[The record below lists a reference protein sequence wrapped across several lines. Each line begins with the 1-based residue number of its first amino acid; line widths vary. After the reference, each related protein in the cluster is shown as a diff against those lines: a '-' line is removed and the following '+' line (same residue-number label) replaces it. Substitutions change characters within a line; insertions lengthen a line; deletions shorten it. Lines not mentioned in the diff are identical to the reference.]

1 VELLRKFKLRRKKKK
16 RKKKKR
22 KRLRR
27 VEDIEEDRPFDAE
40 TVELLRKFKLRKKK
54 KKRKRLRRVE
64 DIEEDRPFDAET
76 VELLRKFKLRR
87 KKKKRK
93 KKKKKSDPCANKE
106 CPPGKICN
114 PKTGRCVN
122 ITGNIGKKIMAK
134 INRSG
139 NKKKT
144 SHDTR
149 RSVAARK
156 RSLAREERNAK
167 KKKKKKRKKKDC
179 PKGEKKNK
187 NPPPACQPVPY
198 LLFIKLAKVN
208 SNLKGRAILSAKA
221 KAWTSSG
228 KGKNLDILNKYKP
241 DNNAVEW
248 NKLIRALQ
256 AS

>member
-1 VELLRKFKLRRKKKK
+1 D
-16 RKKKKR
+16 
-22 KRLRR
+22 
-27 VEDIEEDRPFDAE
+27 DIPL
-40 TVELLRKFKLRKKK
+40 TQLSPKKK

-134 INRSG
+134 INMSG

-144 SHDTR
+144 SQDTR
-149 RSVAARK
+149 RNIAARK

>member
-1 VELLRKFKLRRKKKK
+1 M
-16 RKKKKR
+16 
-22 KRLRR
+22 
-27 VEDIEEDRPFDAE
+27 
-40 TVELLRKFKLRKKK
+40 
-54 KKRKRLRRVE
+54 E

-87 KKKKRK
+87 KKKKRKKKK

-144 SHDTR
+144 SQDTR
-149 RSVAARK
+149 RSIAARK

-208 SNLKGRAILSAKA
+208 SNLKGRDILSAKA